1 MEVNDALKPAMAD
14 WSNLPKDIYV
24 IEAFSHGD
32 IAFDVKCCSVPMMT
46 VPEVRYTRADPVAQ
60 RHPGVMRALSEK
72 PIQTSDN
79 EFTAA
84 DFQHVAQLL
93 RSTDEKVVRAS
104 MSNWYN
110 AILGALDF
118 AAKFEPKLT
127 AAKADEIYAS
137 QLMRKF
143 RDTLSNIV
151 DGCEDE
157 GDRVYFGSTNAA
169 DELREISEE
178 IEELAWDKILA
189 SSQKKPDLWAT
200 IRELNAKNRAQAASI
215 LHYQNAKPTIQRM
228 PQTPERDEALQCFD
242 RAEKG
247 E

>member
-1 MEVNDALKPAMAD
+1 VSKE
-14 WSNLPKDIYV
+14 
-24 IEAFSHGD
+24 
-32 IAFDVKCCSVPMMT
+32 CT
-46 VPEVRYTRADPVAQ
+46 
-60 RHPGVMRALSEK
+60 
-72 PIQTSDN
+72 QTSD
-79 EFTAA
+79 EFTAQ

-118 AAKFEPKLT
+118 AAEFEPKLT

-151 DGCEDE
+151 DGCDDE

-169 DELREISEE
+169 DELREIAEE

-215 LHYQNAKPTIQRM
+215 LHYQNAQVEM
-228 PQTPERDEALQCFD
+228 LAALK
-242 RAEKG
+242 RAERKLAAYVG
-247 E
+247 VCTGDKELTDTVLPMVVAAIAKATA